1 MHLVQ
6 IKVIMYRK
14 YMHLKISEE
23 KERRGEYAQD
33 VVRILWRE
41 LQKVDRMQVL
51 GFLVALVIPNA
62 VIQGILSSP
71 FFKCFL
77 LYPCRARLVY
87 RVEDRMK
94 IADPNLTPKV
104 IDSSEASETDEIYSG
119 CVRCNNAI
127 EPKVW
132 KYSS

>member
-1 MHLVQ
+1 
-6 IKVIMYRK
+6 MYRK
-14 YMHLKISEE
+14 NMHLKISEE

-51 GFLVALVIPNA
+51 GFLVVLVIPNA

-119 CVRCNNAI
+119 YLRR
-127 EPKVW
+127 
-132 KYSS
+132 SSTIDSV